1 MSIVNRRLIVATL
14 LVGCLAGIETEADAQ
29 YYYQAPRSAYQN
41 DTVGGAVVGGG
52 LGAVTGAI
60 FGGRKRG
67 GENAL
72 IGAGVGAL
80 AGGLLGKAQ
89 DNADARAVAAGNAAA
104 AHANAQLA
112 AQAVTSYDLVQ
123 MTQAGV
129 SEDLIISTMQSRGVR
144 LDLSPGGLIS
154 LKQSGVSDRV
164 VLSAQ
169 RMAGYGPPVKQP
181 INPSPVVV
189 APAPAVIVRPAPV
202 IRVYGGGGW
211 GPRYHHHH
219 HCGW

>member
-72 IGAGVGAL
+72 IHRAD
-80 AGGLLGKAQ
+80 GLGQ
-89 DNADARAVAAGNAAA
+89 PADAGSPPCCAG
-104 AHANAQLA
+104 
-112 AQAVTSYDLVQ
+112 S
-123 MTQAGV
+123 
-129 SEDLIISTMQSRGVR
+129 
-144 LDLSPGGLIS
+144 
-154 LKQSGVSDRV
+154 
-164 VLSAQ
+164 
-169 RMAGYGPPVKQP
+169 
-181 INPSPVVV
+181 
-189 APAPAVIVRPAPV
+189 
-202 IRVYGGGGW
+202 
-211 GPRYHHHH
+211 
-219 HCGW
+219 